1 MAGSVLLHMTMT
13 MTLSVCCR
21 QVYGVLRYYG
31 FTDYQ
36 ETHPLVIRRTAGDR
50 LAPPPE
56 ERVLDVRWMGRL
68 LPVRAGRLHLTPT
81 PRESSAAGGAS
92 DSSRLVA
99 CHGVRTR
106 L

>member
-1 MAGSVLLHMTMT
+1 M
-13 MTLSVCCR
+13 
-21 QVYGVLRYYG
+21 LRYYG

-68 LPVRAGRLHLTPT
+68 LPVRQTSLRPSPHSH
-81 PRESSAAGGAS
+81 SSWII
-92 DSSRLVA
+92 SSWW
-99 CHGVRTR
+99 GF
-106 L
+106 